1 MQSALKITGGPANL
15 GDKQSDTEGRCSLI
29 SVGRAVLSVTMS
41 MRFERTF
48 SVSESGFP
56 ACERHRRGNFPLPH
70 TFHTLPLALPTKP
83 LNSTPTG
90 HRADRLAVSRSIFR
104 ASATRKDPPKLA
116 ETNGLRIKPL
126 AQRAHSAPISRAKG
140 SDSTANMFASYANIN
155 RDKIWEPAPAPGM
168 NGKFGPAELGDR
180 QEVTEGRCVEKILV
194 NDQVQKSIGYTYVL
208 RGGLTYC

>member
-1 MQSALKITGGPANL
+1 MRPQSALKITGGPANL

-29 SVGRAVLSVTMS
+29 SVGRAVLSVTES

-48 SVSESGFP
+48 PGSESGFLLRVSGT
-56 ACERHRRGNFPLPH
+56 AGNFPFPH
-70 TFHTLPLALPTKP
+70 TFHTLPRALPTKP

-90 HRADRLAVSRSIFR
+90 HRADRLATSRSIFR
-104 ASATRKDPPKLA
+104 ALATRKDPRKVA
-116 ETNGLRIKPL
+116 EINGLRIKSL

-140 SDSTANMFASYANIN
+140 SDSIANILVSYANIN

-194 NDQVQKSIGYTYVL
+194 HDQLQKGIGYTYVI
-208 RGGLTYC
+208 RGGLT